1 MDELI
6 IAVNRLVD
14 SQTGT
19 LPLWANIVCIVVPIL
34 LTALSIYL
42 TVRMDRQNKKLQID
56 LANRDMQNQTRQAV
70 LDIYNAYCSACNC
83 IGSASENV
91 ASIFVADQ
99 SYYQWANDV
108 QKANSDLFRAYNQTK
123 LLLDDEKLLSTLK
136 AARDAY
142 AKINTEVS
150 DYIATGLPTQT
161 ITSAWSQIAV
171 QHGIAVGNYYAL
183 MQNPLWGEAFSK
195 LCETSYTKRIQTSI
209 KAYLDIVGRDD
220 FDAPFKKY
228 VQIKE
233 MQ

>member
-1 MDELI
+1 MG
-6 IAVNRLVD
+6 VYR
-14 SQTGT
+14 
-19 LPLWANIVCIVVPIL
+19 
-34 LTALSIYL
+34 
-42 TVRMDRQNKKLQID
+42 K
-56 LANRDMQNQTRQAV
+56 AV
-70 LDIYNAYCSACNC
+70 LDIYNAYCTACNC

-123 LLLDDEKLLSTLK
+123 LLLDDDKLLITLK

-142 AKINTEVS
+142 AKINAEVS

-161 ITSAWSQIAV
+161 ITNAWTQISAQY
-171 QHGIAVGNYYAL
+171 GIAVGNYYAL
-183 MQNPLWGEAFSK
+183 MQNPLCGEAFSK

-220 FDAPFKKY
+220 FDALFKKY

-233 MQ
+233 LQ